1 MVAGIDGAR
10 SDGGLCFSFASRTGR
25 WHWLRCGCSSKWG
38 RGVAGS
44 RAQGEAQGC
53 LGVGS
58 SGCRAMQGKAQAE
71 EATAASSPRRAPGCD
86 AGFTGVGGALRAEG
100 EASSRGIVHPRA
112 LAFYRASEGERS
124 GQQRTRRWHSVSA
137 AYYARDDG
145 CLPLAVGRG
154 GDGGVTTGYSRH

>member
-1 MVAGIDGAR
+1 
-10 SDGGLCFSFASRTGR
+10 
-25 WHWLRCGCSSKWG
+25 
-38 RGVAGS
+38 
-44 RAQGEAQGC
+44 
-53 LGVGS
+53 
-58 SGCRAMQGKAQAE
+58 MQGKAQAE

-124 GQQRTRRWHSVSA
+124 GQQRTRRWRSVSA

-154 GDGGVTTGYSRH
+154 GDEGVTAGYSRH